1 MRFAIDPAVF
11 AVFPEY
17 RRGIVVAQG
26 VTNALDDAA
35 LAERL
40 REAERA
46 ARDRVGSTE
55 WRNEP
60 RLAAWAQAFQQL
72 GIGVSARPPA
82 VVALAKR
89 VLKGGEL
96 PFINQ
101 LVALMNITSLEHLL
115 PVGGDDLHAVG
126 GELVLRPAAGHE
138 TYRPLGH
145 PDVVEHPDAGEI
157 VLVDTANAVVLCRCW
172 CWRNSDPTKITE
184 GTTAVALNID
194 VLPPAVPADQAAAL
208 TARLAADLTRH
219 CGGEAVWHVLT
230 RDDLSF
236 AVDV

>member
-17 RRGIVVAQG
+17 RRGIVVARG
-26 VTNALDDAA
+26 VTNALEDPA

-46 ARDRVGSTE
+46 ARTRVGSTQ
-55 WRNEP
+55 WRDEP
-60 RLAAWAQAFQQL
+60 RLAAWAEAFRQL

-115 PVGGDDLHAVG
+115 PVGGDDLHTVG

-138 TYRPLGH
+138 TYTPLGR
-145 PDVVEHPDAGEI
+145 PDLVEHPDPGEV

-172 CWRNSDPTKITE
+172 CWRNSDLTKITE
-184 GTTAVALNID
+184 DTTAVALNID
-194 VLPPAVPADQAAAL
+194 VLPPAVPADRAEAL
-208 TARLAADLTRH
+208 TARLAEDLTRH
-219 CGGEAVWHVLT
+219 CGGEALWRVLT
-230 RDDLSF
+230 RDEPSF
-236 AVDV
+236 EADI